1 MSPAIRSKGKFRQRV
16 LNNFWLKAV
25 SLLIAIL
32 LWLAVSNRV

>member
-1 MSPAIRSKGKFRQRV
+1 MSPASRSQGKFRKRV

-32 LWLAVSNRV
+32 LWLAVSYRV